1 VQRKKTMP
9 KLKNLRVINAQFNE
23 GKGMYQDFL
32 MPFDG
37 LSATY
42 ELINGGGK
50 SVLVM
55 LLLQCIM
62 PKSHLDP
69 KKPFKAMF
77 DGGDP
82 NRTTH
87 VLAEWELDEGL
98 CEHKYLLTG
107 FCAKKKDDPDDV
119 LMNEGVNHFNY
130 VHLYDKPNDLDIF
143 RIPLCKLENEEF
155 VVMDFSKTLS
165 MLREKSGNFDIWIA
179 DTIREYQERIKEY
192 NLLEAEWK
200 LVRNI
205 NKDENHLKA
214 YFGGNY
220 GTSRTLVEKLLINT
234 TDECLRDKR
243 RFSGEDSEEKSS
255 ESLASALYQSQ
266 EDLKRLREEVER
278 VKEYKILYSEVN
290 GLIDENDRVIESH
303 QKLDESKHLAT
314 SQYQAHN
321 LKATEVH
328 EDLEKARIDLDETK
342 RLHEKVELDIERNE
356 LMQLNIKVNKG
367 RTVFE
372 ELSAEKEGV
381 EKSLQNLK
389 YKYNFATAT
398 NKYLEIQNLESEI
411 REDRNT
417 LENIRHQHDELFSK
431 RDSIGKGLFLSI
443 SEDLDFIEAQYETE
457 KNAKDEILCTIGD
470 LQLTIGELNTTLKV
484 LGEEISRYEDEL
496 KNMKNRESSLN
507 NQYVQYPRITCGLV
521 IEDEIGATEKHIE
534 ELEEQIK
541 QLSSEI
547 ELLKSSLSTSEMEIK
562 LIQIQINNNEEN
574 IEKVRDDILKYESD
588 RRAALD
594 IVRAR
599 EEIDIESC
607 FLAVK
612 KEIAD
617 THELLSTARRN
628 HEKLK
633 QELRRIQEYG
643 FALSED
649 FEYALT
655 WLRDHFRFARS
666 GTEYLKDL
674 DAVDQKKLLDNAPWL
689 PKAIILAND
698 DFNAIVKNPWN
709 RLSTKIMDSSVILT
723 GISSIQE
730 NKKVSLGDVFVPSRD
745 AEYYV
750 NALNRENAIKL
761 VEKEIN
767 SVEQQV
773 FRYKN
778 SFEVATNDS
787 EILSFYIR
795 TYPETYESEMKSKL
809 SEYESLKKERENKL
823 FDIRKKIEADSTSLE
838 QTKSSLLAT
847 QAKKEKIKEKLRVLT
862 DLIKVMEEIEE
873 KKRDLEQSKSVLNKT
888 EGQQREKKI
897 LKSQLEIEFKDKES
911 LVQSLNLQKSTLDKD
926 MESFE
931 QYRDV
936 DADVLLEKNTDLLR
950 SEWNSVNKVLN
961 QVSGNIEQI
970 EERITKNGSLI
981 EVFLKDIKNA
991 EVSIES
997 IEASR
1002 RSQPYPD
1009 DYLESLKNETEK
1021 MQATL
1026 EDVDSRLRKASDNL
1040 LLLKKDFEDKCRKYN
1055 AKSGKAYSLDPCLI
1069 DSTLV
1074 DEELSKCKKES
1085 YRLIEK
1091 IGKLTDLCQNMEK
1104 EFGNL
1109 EKSLENYKIL
1119 SDLYNL
1125 EISVVEVAI
1134 ELISHT
1140 EIQGLLKNTS
1150 EDVERSKRKFN
1161 IAKEKFLN
1169 KVVDLPVAPYF
1180 KDVVKQK
1187 LRVANTLREAESN
1200 ANALRD
1206 YSNTITSRMEM
1217 HQKQVDTLK
1226 SVEENIV
1233 AQALGIA
1240 MLYRDYLHK
1249 FVKLSKIDVDGT
1261 LEEMVRINFNECEYS
1276 EERAESEM
1284 RYYIQELIQ
1293 EIEVGNIGKKELIN
1307 YLTPAYLINKVLDM
1321 KLIKLDIRKID
1332 RNSLKFQRWEKIQ
1345 ASGGQENAMYIIFL
1359 VVLMSYIRDIVVDR
1373 RDKNTSK
1380 VLVIDN
1386 PFGTTSSYYL
1396 WEKIWSILEK
1406 NNVQLIC
1413 PGHKIG
1419 TNVMEFFPINHL
1431 LTEEISSEGRTR
1443 IGIQVRAKSEIL
1455 DRIERQKRG
1464 GQLSISMY

>member
-1 VQRKKTMP
+1 
-9 KLKNLRVINAQFNE
+9 
-23 GKGMYQDFL
+23 
-32 MPFDG
+32 
-37 LSATY
+37 
-42 ELINGGGK
+42 
-50 SVLVM
+50 
-55 LLLQCIM
+55 
-62 PKSHLDP
+62 
-69 KKPFKAMF
+69 
-77 DGGDP
+77 
-82 NRTTH
+82 
-87 VLAEWELDEGL
+87 
-98 CEHKYLLTG
+98 
-107 FCAKKKDDPDDV
+107 
-119 LMNEGVNHFNY
+119 
-130 VHLYDKPNDLDIF
+130 
-143 RIPLCKLENEEF
+143 
-155 VVMDFSKTLS
+155 
-165 MLREKSGNFDIWIA
+165 
-179 DTIREYQERIKEY
+179 
-192 NLLEAEWK
+192 
-200 LVRNI
+200 
-205 NKDENHLKA
+205 
-214 YFGGNY
+214 
-220 GTSRTLVEKLLINT
+220 
-234 TDECLRDKR
+234 
-243 RFSGEDSEEKSS
+243 
-255 ESLASALYQSQ
+255 
-266 EDLKRLREEVER
+266 
-278 VKEYKILYSEVN
+278 
-290 GLIDENDRVIESH
+290 
-303 QKLDESKHLAT
+303 
-314 SQYQAHN
+314 

-417 LENIRHQHDELFSK
+417 LENIRQQHDELFSK
-431 RDSIGKGLFLSI
+431 RDSIGKSLFLRI
-443 SEDLDFIEAQYETE
+443 SEDLGLIAAQYETE
-457 KNAKDEILCTIGD
+457 KKARDEIHEKINDYQLIIGK
-470 LQLTIGELNTTLKV
+470 LAYKLET
-484 LGEEISRYEDEL
+484 LGEEISLSENDL
-496 KNMKNRESSLN
+496 KSLKKRESSLN
-507 NQYVQYPRITCGLV
+507 NQYAQYPRITCGLV

-547 ELLKSSLSTSEMEIK
+547 EILKSSLSTSEMEIK
-562 LIQIQINNNEEN
+562 LIQSQIKNYEEN
-574 IEKVRDDILKYESD
+574 IEKLRDDILKYESD

-607 FLAVK
+607 LLAVK
-612 KEIAD
+612 KEITD
-617 THELLSTARRN
+617 THDLLSTARRN

-633 QELRRIQEYG
+633 QELRRVQEYG

-649 FEYALT
+649 FEDALT

-674 DAVDQKKLLDNAPWL
+674 DVDEQKKLLNNAPWL
-689 PKAIILAND
+689 PKAIILANN

-750 NALNRENAIKL
+750 NALNKENAIKS

-767 SVEQQV
+767 NVEQQID
-773 FRYKN
+773 RYTN
-778 SFEVATNDS
+778 SLEVATNDN

-795 TYPETYESEMKSKL
+795 TYPETYESELQGKL
-809 SEYESLKKERENKL
+809 SAYESLKKDRENKL
-823 FDIRKKIEADSTSLE
+823 FDIRRKIEADSAVLD
-838 QTKSSLLAT
+838 QTKSSLSDF
-847 QAKKEKIKEKLRVLT
+847 QEKQGKLNEKLGVLT
-862 DLIKVMEEIEE
+862 ELNKVMEEIVE
-873 KKRDLEQSKSVLNKT
+873 KTKSLEQSKSVLNKT
-888 EGQQREKKI
+888 ESQQREKI
-897 LKSQLEIEFKDKES
+897 NLKSRMEIEFKEKDS
-911 LVQSLNLQKSTLDKD
+911 LVQSLNLQKSLLDKE
-926 MESFE
+926 MASFE
-931 QYRDV
+931 QYRNV
-936 DADVLLEKNTDLLR
+936 DADTLLEKNTDLLR

-981 EVFLKDIKNA
+981 EVFLKDIKNV
-991 EVSIES
+991 EGSIES
-997 IEASR
+997 IEASG

-1009 DYLESLKNETEK
+1009 DYLESLKNEMRK
-1021 MQATL
+1021 MQSVL
-1026 EDVDSRLRKASDNL
+1026 DDVDSRLHKASNSL
-1040 LLLKKDFEDKCRKYN
+1040 LLLEKDFEDKLRKYN
-1055 AKSGKAYSLDPCLI
+1055 AKCGKAYSLDPCLI

-1091 IGKLTDLCQNMEK
+1091 IGNLMDLCQNTEK
-1104 EFGNL
+1104 ELENI
-1109 EKSLENYKIL
+1109 EKSLDNYKIL

-1125 EISVVEVAI
+1125 ETSVVEVAV
-1134 ELISHT
+1134 ELISYA
-1140 EIQGLLKNTS
+1140 EIQELLKNAS
-1150 EDVERSKRKFN
+1150 EGVEKSKRKFN
-1161 IAKEKFLN
+1161 IVKEKFLN
-1169 KVVDLPVAPYF
+1169 KVVDLPVASYF
-1180 KDVVKQK
+1180 KDVVRQK

-1200 ANALRD
+1200 ANALKD
-1206 YSNTITSRMEM
+1206 YSVTITSRMEM
-1217 HQKQVDTLK
+1217 HQKQVDALK

-1293 EIEVGNIGKKELIN
+1293 EIEVGNIGKKDLIN

-1464 GQLSISMY
+1464 GQLLISMY

>member
-1 VQRKKTMP
+1 MP

-62 PKSHLDP
+62 PKSHLDS

-77 DGGDP
+77 EGGDP

-107 FCAKKKDDPDDV
+107 FCAKKKDDPDDI
-119 LMNEGVNHFNY
+119 LMSGGVNHFNY
-130 VHLYDKPNDLDIF
+130 VHLYDKSNDLDIY
-143 RIPLCKLENEEF
+143 RIPLCRLENEEF

-165 MLREKSGNFDIWIA
+165 MLREKSGDFDIWIA

-278 VKEYKILYSEVN
+278 VKEYKVLYSEVN
-290 GLIDENDRVIESH
+290 GIIDENNRVIESH
-303 QKLDESKHLAT
+303 QKFDEAKYLAA

-321 LKATEVH
+321 LKAAEVH
-328 EDLEKARIDLDETK
+328 EDLEKARTDLDETK
-342 RLHEKVELDIERNE
+342 RLHEKVELEIERNE
-356 LMQLNIKVNKG
+356 LMQLNIKVNEG

-417 LENIRHQHDELFSK
+417 LENIRQQHDELFGK
-431 RDSIGKGLFLSI
+431 RDSIGKNLFLRI
-443 SEDLDFIEAQYETE
+443 SEDLGLIAAQYETE
-457 KNAKDEILCTIGD
+457 KKAKDEIHEKINDCQLIIGK
-470 LQLTIGELNTTLKV
+470 LANKLET

-496 KNMKNRESSLN
+496 KNLKNRESSLN
-507 NQYVQYPRITCGLV
+507 NQYSQYPRITCGLV

-541 QLSSEI
+541 QLSSKI

-562 LIQIQINNNEEN
+562 LIQSQIKNYEEN
-574 IEKVRDDILKYESD
+574 IEKVRADILKYESD
-588 RRAALD
+588 KRAALD

-599 EEIDIESC
+599 EKIDIESC
-607 FLAVK
+607 LLTVK
-612 KEIAD
+612 KEITD
-617 THELLSTARRN
+617 THDLLSTARRN
-628 HEKLK
+628 HKNLK
-633 QELRRIQEYG
+633 QELRRVQEYG

-649 FEYALT
+649 FEDALT

-674 DAVDQKKLLDNAPWL
+674 DADEQKKLLDNAPWL

-750 NALNRENAIKL
+750 NALNKENAIKH

-767 SVEQQV
+767 NVEQQV
-773 FRYKN
+773 DRYTN
-778 SFEVATNDS
+778 SLEVATSDS
-787 EILSFYIR
+787 EILSFYNR
-795 TYPETYESEMKSKL
+795 TYPETYESELQGKL

-823 FDIRKKIEADSTSLE
+823 FDIRKRIEADSASLE
-838 QTKSSLLAT
+838 QTKSSLSDVQVKQGKL
-847 QAKKEKIKEKLRVLT
+847 KEKLCVLT
-862 DLIKVMEEIEE
+862 ELNKVMEEIVE
-873 KKRDLEQSKSVLNKT
+873 KTKSLEQSKSVLNKT
-888 EGQQREKKI
+888 EGQQREKI
-897 LKSQLEIEFKDKES
+897 NLKSQLEIEFKDKDS

-931 QYRDV
+931 QYRNV

-961 QVSGNIEQI
+961 QVSGNIEQV

-997 IEASR
+997 IEAIG

-1021 MQATL
+1021 VQATL
-1026 EDVDSRLRKASDNL
+1026 GDVDSRLRKASDKL
-1040 LLLKKDFEDKCRKYN
+1040 LLLKKDFEDKCHKYN
-1055 AKSGKAYSLDPCLI
+1055 AKSGKSYSLDPCLI

-1091 IGKLTDLCQNMEK
+1091 IGKLTNLCQNTEK
-1104 EFGNL
+1104 ELENL
-1109 EKSLENYKIL
+1109 KKSLDNYKIL

-1125 EISVVEVAI
+1125 EISVVEVTV

-1150 EDVERSKRKFN
+1150 ESVERGKRKFN
-1161 IAKEKFLN
+1161 LAKETFLN
-1169 KVVDLPVAPYF
+1169 KVVDLPVASYF
-1180 KDVVKQK
+1180 KDVVRQK

-1200 ANALRD
+1200 ANALQD
-1206 YSNTITSRMEM
+1206 YSATITSRMEM
-1217 HQKQVDTLK
+1217 HQKQVDALK

-1293 EIEVGNIGKKELIN
+1293 KIEVSNIGKKDLIN

-1321 KLIKLDIRKID
+1321 KLLKLDIRKID

-1359 VVLMSYIRDIVVDR
+1359 VVLMSYIRDIVIDR

-1443 IGIQVRAKSEIL
+1443 IRIQVRAKSEIL

>member
-1 VQRKKTMP
+1 MP

-243 RFSGEDSEEKSS
+243 RFSGDDSEEKSN

-278 VKEYKILYSEVN
+278 VKEYKVLYSEVN

-303 QKLDESKHLAT
+303 QKFDEAKHLAA

-328 EDLEKARIDLDETK
+328 EDLEKARTDLDETK
-342 RLHEKVELDIERNE
+342 RLHEKIELEIERNE
-356 LMQLNIKVNKG
+356 LMQLNIKVNNGK
-367 RTVFE
+367 TVFE
-372 ELSAEKEGV
+372 ELTAEKEGV
-381 EKSLQNLK
+381 EKSLQSLK
-389 YKYNFATAT
+389 YKSNFAIAT

-417 LENIRHQHDELFSK
+417 LENIRQQHDELFSK
-431 RDSIGKGLFLSI
+431 RDSIGKSLFLRI
-443 SEDLDFIEAQYETE
+443 SEDLGLVAAQYETE
-457 KNAKDEILCTIGD
+457 KKSKDEIHEKINNCQLIIGK
-470 LQLTIGELNTTLKV
+470 LTNKLET
-484 LGEEISRYEDEL
+484 LGEEISLYEDEL
-496 KNMKNRESSLN
+496 KNLKNRESSLN
-507 NQYVQYPRITCGLV
+507 NQYSQYPRITCGLV
-521 IEDEIGATEKHIE
+521 IEDEIGAMENRIE
-534 ELEEQIK
+534 ELEEQIE

-547 ELLKSSLSTSEMEIK
+547 ESLKSSISTSEMETKLVESQIK
-562 LIQIQINNNEEN
+562 NNEEN
-574 IEKVRDDILKYESD
+574 IEKVRADILKYESNK
-588 RRAALD
+588 RAVLD
-594 IVRAR
+594 VVTAR
-599 EEIDIESC
+599 GGTDIESC
-607 FLAVK
+607 LLAVK
-612 KEIAD
+612 KEITD
-617 THELLSTARRN
+617 THDLLSTVRRN

-633 QELRRIQEYG
+633 QELRRVQEYG

-649 FEYALT
+649 FEDALT
-655 WLRDHFRFARS
+655 WLKDHFGFARS

-674 DAVDQKKLLDNAPWL
+674 DAAEQKKLLDNAPWL

-698 DFNAIVKNPWN
+698 DFNAIVKNRWN

-750 NALNRENAIKL
+750 NALNKENAIKR

-767 SVEQQV
+767 NVEQQV
-773 FRYKN
+773 DRYTN
-778 SFEVATNDS
+778 SLDVATNDS
-787 EILSFYIR
+787 EIISFYIR
-795 TYPETYESEMKSKL
+795 TYPKTYESELQGKL

-823 FDIRKKIEADSTSLE
+823 FDIRKKIETDSASLE
-838 QTKSSLLAT
+838 QTKSSLSDVQVKQGKL
-847 QAKKEKIKEKLRVLT
+847 KEKLCVLT
-862 DLIKVMEEIEE
+862 ELNKVMEEIVE
-873 KKRDLEQSKSVLNKT
+873 KTKSLEQSKSILNKT
-888 EGQQREKKI
+888 EGQQREKI
-897 LKSQLEIEFKDKES
+897 NLKSQLEIEFKDKDS
-911 LVQSLNLQKSTLDKD
+911 LVQSLNMQKSTLDKD
-926 MESFE
+926 MESLK
-931 QYRDV
+931 QYQNV

-950 SEWNSVNKVLN
+950 SQLNSVNKVLN
-961 QVSGNIEQI
+961 KVSGNIEQI
-970 EERITKNGSLI
+970 EERIKKNGALI
-981 EVFLKDIKNA
+981 EGFLKDIKYA

-997 IEASR
+997 IKASG
-1002 RSQPYPD
+1002 RSQPYTD
-1009 DYLESLKNETEK
+1009 DYLESLKNEMEK
-1021 MQATL
+1021 VQATL
-1026 EDVDSRLRKASDNL
+1026 GDVDSRLRKASDKL
-1040 LLLKKDFEDKCRKYN
+1040 LLLEKDFEDKCRKYN
-1055 AKSGKAYSLDPCLI
+1055 ARSGKAYSSDPCLI

-1091 IGKLTDLCQNMEK
+1091 IGKLTDLCQNTGK
-1104 EFGNL
+1104 EL
-1109 EKSLENYKIL
+1109 ENIQKSLDNYKIL

-1125 EISVVEVAI
+1125 EISVVEVAL

-1140 EIQGLLKNTS
+1140 EVQGLLKNAS

-1200 ANALRD
+1200 ANALQD
-1206 YSNTITSRMEM
+1206 YSSTITSRMEM
-1217 HQKQVDTLK
+1217 HQKQVDALK

-1293 EIEVGNIGKKELIN
+1293 EIEVGKIGKKELIN
-1307 YLTPAYLINKVLDM
+1307 NLTPAYLINKVLDM
-1321 KLIKLDIRKID
+1321 KLLKLDIRKID

-1431 LTEEISSEGRTR
+1431 LTEEISSEDQTR

>member
-1 VQRKKTMP
+1 MP

-23 GKGMYQDFL
+23 GKGIYQDFL

-62 PKSHLDP
+62 PKSHLDS

-77 DGGDP
+77 EGGDP

-119 LMNEGVNHFNY
+119 FMSGGVNHFNY

-143 RIPLCKLENEEF
+143 RIPLCRLENEEF

-165 MLREKSGNFDIWIA
+165 MLKEKSGDFDIWIA

-278 VKEYKILYSEVN
+278 VNEYKVLYSEVN

-303 QKLDESKHLAT
+303 QKFDEAKHLAA
-314 SQYQAHN
+314 SQYQAHD

-328 EDLEKARIDLDETK
+328 EYLEKSRNDLDETR
-342 RLHEKVELDIERNE
+342 RLHEKVELEIERNE

-367 RTVFE
+367 KTVFE
-372 ELSAEKEGV
+372 ELTAEKEGV
-381 EKSLQNLK
+381 EKSLQSLK
-389 YKYNFATAT
+389 YKSNFAIAT

-417 LENIRHQHDELFSK
+417 LENIRQKHDELFSK
-431 RDSIGKGLFLSI
+431 RDSIGKSLFLRI
-443 SEDLDFIEAQYETE
+443 SEDLGLIAAQYETE
-457 KNAKDEILCTIGD
+457 KKAKDEIHEKINDFQLIIGK
-470 LQLTIGELNTTLKV
+470 LTNKLET
-484 LGEEISRYEDEL
+484 LGEEISRSENEL
-496 KNMKNRESSLN
+496 KSLKNRESSLN
-507 NQYVQYPRITCGLV
+507 NQYAQYPRITCGLV
-521 IEDEIGATEKHIE
+521 IEDEIEATENRIE
-534 ELEEQIK
+534 ELGEQIK

-547 ELLKSSLSTSEMEIK
+547 ELLKSSLSTSEMETK
-562 LIQIQINNNEEN
+562 LIRSQIENDEEN
-574 IEKVRDDILKYESD
+574 IEKVRAEILKFESD
-588 RRAALD
+588 RGAVLD
-594 IVRAR
+594 IVKAR
-599 EEIDIESC
+599 EGIDIESC
-607 FLAVK
+607 LLAVK
-612 KEIAD
+612 KEITD

-628 HEKLK
+628 HGKLK
-633 QELRRIQEYG
+633 QELRMVQEYG

-649 FEYALT
+649 FEDALT
-655 WLRDHFRFARS
+655 WLKDHFEFARS

-674 DAVDQKKLLDNAPWL
+674 DADEQKKLLDNAPWL

-730 NKKVSLGDVFVPSRD
+730 NKKVSFGDVFVPSRD

-750 NALNRENAIKL
+750 NALNKENAIKR

-767 SVEQQV
+767 NVEQQV
-773 FRYKN
+773 FRYTN
-778 SFEVATNDS
+778 SLEVATKDS
-787 EILSFYIR
+787 DTLSFYIR
-795 TYPETYESEMKSKL
+795 TYPETYESELQGKL
-809 SEYESLKKERENKL
+809 SGYESLKKEKENKL
-823 FDIRKKIEADSTSLE
+823 FDIRKKIEADSASLE
-838 QTKSSLLAT
+838 QARSSLSDA
-847 QAKKEKIKEKLRVLT
+847 QAKRDKLKDKLGVLT
-862 DLIKVMEEIEE
+862 ELNDVMEEIVE
-873 KKRDLEQSKSVLNKT
+873 KTRSLEQSKSVLNKT
-888 EGQQREKKI
+888 ESQQREKSN
-897 LKSQLEIEFKDKES
+897 LKSQLEIELEDKDN
-911 LVQSLNLQKSTLDKD
+911 LVQSLNLQTSLLDKE
-926 MESFE
+926 MESLK
-931 QYRDV
+931 QYRNV
-936 DADVLLEKNTDLLR
+936 DADVLLEKNRDLLR

-970 EERITKNGSLI
+970 EERIKKNGSLI

-997 IEASR
+997 IKASG

-1021 MQATL
+1021 VQAAL
-1026 EDVDSRLRKASDNL
+1026 EDVDSKLRKASDSL
-1040 LLLKKDFEDKCRKYN
+1040 LLLKSDFKEKCRKYN
-1055 AKSGKAYSLDPCLI
+1055 AKSGKVYSLDPCLI
-1069 DSTLV
+1069 DSNLV
-1074 DEELSKCKKES
+1074 DEELSKWKKES

-1091 IGKLTDLCQNMEK
+1091 IGKLTGLCQNTEN
-1104 EFGNL
+1104 ELGNL
-1109 EKSLENYKIL
+1109 KKSLDNYNIL
-1119 SDLYNL
+1119 RNFYNL
-1125 EISVVEVAI
+1125 EISIVEVVA

-1140 EIQGLLKNTS
+1140 EIQGILKNTN
-1150 EDVERSKRKFN
+1150 EGVEKSKRKFN
-1161 IAKEKFLN
+1161 IVKERFLN
-1169 KVVDLPVAPYF
+1169 KVVDLPVASYF

-1200 ANALRD
+1200 ANALQG
-1206 YSNTITSRMEM
+1206 YSSTITSRMEM
-1217 HQKQVDTLK
+1217 HQKQVDALK
-1226 SVEENIV
+1226 NVEENIV

-1284 RYYIQELIQ
+1284 RYYIQELIR

-1307 YLTPAYLINKVLDM
+1307 NLTPAYLINKVLDM
-1321 KLIKLDIRKID
+1321 KILKLDIRKID

-1431 LTEEISSEGRTR
+1431 LTEELSATGRTR